1 MGQAGQRVVIVG
13 AGIAAVR
20 TAESLRRA
28 DFEGEVVVVGAEPE
42 LPYDR
47 PPLSKEVL
55 LGKRNLDGIVLR
67 SADKL
72 AELGIDLRL
81 GVSATGVDLA
91 RRRVV
96 TEAGSEKFDH
106 LVIATGSGAR
116 SLPVLAGVP
125 GVATLRTIADART
138 IRDALAR
145 ADHVLVVGAGFIG
158 AEVASAARAL
168 GVAATVVE
176 LDVAPLSRVLGHEVG
191 AALAALHD
199 RNGTTLRL
207 GVSIEHVEPSA
218 SGPGRVHLT
227 DGTVLEP
234 DLVVVGVG
242 AAPAVDWLAGTEI
255 EVGNG
260 IVCDAWLRTSVP
272 AVYAIGDVCNWR
284 NELFA
289 RRMRVEHWTNAA
301 EQAGHVAR
309 MITGAGPGPFRG
321 SNFVWSDQYG
331 ARIQFVGI
339 ATGDVVVV
347 DGVLGGE
354 RYVAWYREEGRLV
367 GALAVNAPRELM
379 KSRKLVE
386 AQAGF
391 EEAVDGLTD

>member
-13 AGIAAVR
+13 AGIGAVR

-28 DFEGEVVVVGAEPE
+28 GFDGAIVVLGAERE

-47 PPLSKEVL
+47 PPLSKDVL
-55 LGKRNLDGIVLR
+55 LGARDLDGIVLR
-67 SADKL
+67 SEDKL
-72 AELGIDLRL
+72 AELGLELRL
-81 GVSATGVDLA
+81 GVEAGGLDLA
-91 RRRVV
+91 RRRVE
-96 TEAGSEKFDH
+96 TATGGEKFDH
-106 LVIATGSGAR
+106 LVIATGSTAR
-116 SLPVLAGVP
+116 SLPVLAGVA
-125 GVATLRTIADART
+125 GVSTLRTIGDARAL
-138 IRDALAR
+138 RDALAR
-145 ADHVLVVGAGFIG
+145 AGDLLVVGAGFIG

-176 LDVAPLSRVLGHEVG
+176 LDEAPLSRVLGREVG
-191 AALAALHD
+191 AALAGLHD

-207 GVSIEHVEPSA
+207 GVSIERVEPSA

-227 DGTVLEP
+227 DGSALEP
-234 DLVVVGVG
+234 DVVVVGVG
-242 AAPAVDWLAGTEI
+242 ATPAVDWLAGTEI

-260 IVCDAWLRTSVP
+260 VVCDAWLRTSVP

-289 RRMRVEHWTNAA
+289 RRMRVEHWTNAS
-301 EQAGHVAR
+301 EQAAHVAR
-309 MITGAGPGPFRG
+309 MITGANPEPFRG

-331 ARIQFVGI
+331 VRIQFVGI
-339 ATGDVVVV
+339 ATDDVVVV
-347 DGVLGGE
+347 DGALGDE

-391 EEAVDGLTD
+391 DAALDELTH